1 MYGNV
6 SQPEFSIEKAL
17 EFVGDNS
24 TYQKKRLLIIC
35 ITLLTFA
42 MLTCRLPL
50 MSPNLNLAF
59 LFISGLGQI
68 VCPIY
73 YSIKT
78 ISQFLFLA
86 TIFGAITYP
95 IS

>member
-1 MYGNV
+1 
-6 SQPEFSIEKAL
+6 
-17 EFVGDNS
+17 
-24 TYQKKRLLIIC
+24 
-35 ITLLTFA
+35 
-42 MLTCRLPL
+42 MLTARLPL

-78 ISQFLFLA
+78 ISQLLLLSTVFA
-86 TIFGAITYP
+86 MITYP
-95 IS
+95 LSSFGFDISLLALGFFGRGYFVKALIYLT